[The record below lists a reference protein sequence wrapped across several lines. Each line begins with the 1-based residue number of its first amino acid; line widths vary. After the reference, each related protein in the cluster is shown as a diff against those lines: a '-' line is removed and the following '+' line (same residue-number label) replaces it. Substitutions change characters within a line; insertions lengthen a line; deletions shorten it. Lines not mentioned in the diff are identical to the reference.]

1 MPRVGRGR
9 AGLFPSLADDDWLWG
24 GTLDAIV
31 QTVTHGIRNGD
42 EQARDSQM
50 PRFGADQLLTR
61 EQINAAAEYVLSLTG
76 RDARRRGG
84 GPGPGRV
91 RGELRRLPW

>member
-1 MPRVGRGR
+1 MPRVGWGG

-31 QTVTHGIRNGD
+31 QTVTHGIRSDD
-42 EQARDSQM
+42 EQARVPDAALRRR
-50 PRFGADQLLTR
+50 PTPHR

-76 RDARRRGG
+76 REPTPRRQPGAR
-84 GPGPGRV
+84 RV